1 MKREVNKGGRPRFSK
16 ILNKSYSNN
25 KDYVKEYIRACRYIF
40 SVNLD
45 NEKDADIIE
54 ALETTCN
61 GNRQAALK
69 ILVRAGIEHLKN
81 QA

>member
-1 MKREVNKGGRPRFSK
+1 MKREVNKGGRPRYSK

-25 KDYVKEYIRACRYIF
+25 KEYVKEYVKACRYIF

-54 ALETTCN
+54 ALETTCK

-69 ILVRAGIEHLKN
+69 ILVRAGIEQLKQN
-81 QA
+81 